1 MIYACC
7 VCLGKTKSAFNVSF
21 IYLSLNISPYL
32 AASHAFFL
40 SGLGINRHVCELQLT
55 LKEFVALRSLD
66 GHKRYVAFRN
76 TRCE

>member
-1 MIYACC
+1 MLC
-7 VCLGKTKSAFNVSF
+7 VFGREREYVQGIFYISVPEYIS
-21 IYLSLNISPYL
+21 LSRWISHSL
-32 AASHAFFL
+32 TL